1 MVWMLST
8 EEAVATQRLHEGL
21 KDLQIAFL
29 IEIVIGVAVLPYSF
43 FKISLFFS
51 PGHMPPALLTWNIY
65 FFISSIISL
74 IGGVVIFYFLYR
86 GFTKIR
92 EHIDGTDIGVWG
104 TIFKL
109 IGLIGGF
116 ITGIFLIAYLPHL
129 VEGELMINHLLLVFG
144 VTSIFGILGFIGAVL
159 LGIALYRIGDEYGN
173 TLMMVGGILYILFAW
188 LGAILLFVGLK
199 NIESQGYRR
208 KRVPVLPPPPPPM

>member
-1 MVWMLST
+1 MLSA
-8 EEAVATQRLHEGL
+8 EAELGTQRLHEGM
-21 KDLQIAFL
+21 KNLQIAFL
-29 IEIVIGVAVLPYSF
+29 IEFVVGIIAVPYSF
-43 FKISLFFS
+43 FKLSLFFS
-51 PGHMPPALLTWNIY
+51 SGHMPPPLITWNIY
-65 FFISSIISL
+65 FIINSIISL
-74 IGGVVIFYFLYR
+74 IGGVVVFYFLYR

-116 ITGIFLIAYLPHL
+116 IAGIFLIAYLPHL
-129 VEGELMINHLLLVFG
+129 VREELMINHLLIVFG
-144 VTSIFGILGFIGAVL
+144 VTSIFGILGFIGAVF

-173 TLMMVGGILYILFAW
+173 TLVIIGGILYIFFSW

-199 NIESQGYRR
+199 DIETHGYRR
-208 KRVPVLPPPPPPM
+208 KRALILPPPPPPPM